1 MNKPKIAF
9 DMDGVFLPDYN
20 HIPNFS
26 EEEFFAQTLYAKPLF
41 MPVYDYEVI
50 TGRYEQWRNI
60 TEQWFDQ
67 LVNQPKTIHM
77 RPQHM
82 KSSKKYKAE
91 KLLKNPHIEIYVE
104 SELETVEYL
113 KEHVN
118 IQVIHYNEFVT
129 SKILSL
135 RQ

>member
-26 EEEFFAQTLYAKPLF
+26 EKDFFAQTLYAKPLF
-41 MPVYDYEVI
+41 IPSYDYEVV
-50 TGRYEQWRNI
+50 TGRYEQWRDI

-67 LVNQPKTIHM
+67 LMNQPKTIHM

-82 KSSKKYKAE
+82 KSAKRYKAE
-91 KLLKNPHIEIYVE
+91 KLLENPHIEIYVE

-118 IQVIHYNEFVT
+118 IQIIHYDEFVT

-135 RQ
+135 CQ